1 MRTNVGFTSNIP
13 RRRARFDHDAIDD
26 GHAKHVELH
35 TNKCIQTARTMRN
48 TNVNYA
54 TEHLQP

>member
-26 GHAKHVELH
+26 GHAKPVELQYTP
-35 TNKCIQTARTMRN
+35 TNASKQ
-48 TNVNYA
+48 
-54 TEHLQP
+54 